1 MAAGHASDA
10 MVVGEAMIVAG
21 IGSRK
26 GVGMADVIAAIE
38 AALKTHRLAMSDL
51 SALATTVFKRD
62 EEAIFAAGR
71 ELGLPVILVEDDKLD
86 AVLARTLSHSDL
98 SLSLA
103 GTASISESAALAGAG
118 EGANLAGPRIV
129 AGSVTCAI
137 AISGARP

>member
-1 MAAGHASDA
+1 

-38 AALKTHRLAMSDL
+38 AALKTHGFAMTEL
-51 SALATTVFKRD
+51 SALATTGFKRD

-71 ELGLPVILVEDDKLD
+71 QLGLPVILVEADGLD
-86 AVLARTLSHSDL
+86 AVVAQTLSHSDL
-98 SLSLA
+98 SISLA
-103 GTASISESAALAGAG
+103 GTPSVSESAALAGAG
-118 EGANLAGPRIV
+118 EGASLAGPRIAV
-129 AGSVTCAI
+129 GSVTCAI